1 MWPRSLVVIACVLV
15 AIAMLLPTAGRAD
28 FVTPYQSTTD
38 EVPLAGLNITSNAVV
53 AVPGGF
59 SVNISQFDTQNGALT
74 LTGLDTTVTFFQRV
88 AGALLARFRADRPP
102 HQPHV
107 CRANPE
113 PVFWAKGALARK
125 RHHLGPSL
133 RRNPLPVIERR
144 SPIVGY
150 RTCRSATVVL
160 NILNGPRGARARG

>member
-59 SVNISQFDTQNGALT
+59 AHS
-74 LTGLDTTVTFFQRV
+74 
-88 AGALLARFRADRPP
+88 
-102 HQPHV
+102 
-107 CRANPE
+107 
-113 PVFWAKGALARK
+113 
-125 RHHLGPSL
+125 
-133 RRNPLPVIERR
+133 
-144 SPIVGY
+144 
-150 RTCRSATVVL
+150 
-160 NILNGPRGARARG
+160 RGR